1 LRPKGKGENQM
12 KVEVEALAL
21 QIPRVAAHPN
31 RKPFRGVLTQVDVAS
46 DRAPSGTN
54 GRRVVVTRTAAEK
67 ALASLI
73 GMGIGFTPQFD
84 GHDAR
89 RKVGVITAAEVQGNA
104 LVVEGY
110 LFARDFPEIVREI
123 ERGVNVLGMSYEV
136 ADARVEDPNADIWKL
151 IEVTFTGAAVLKR
164 SKAAYQNTSIE
175 LTNFTLTEESRVE
188 NEQIDEKG
196 MTQMF
201 QQAME
206 RMAAAAEA
214 MQQSVTH
221 IQAQHDEL
229 SARIEKIVAA
239 VENEKFEVPM
249 RKTLPAVA
257 AQLLAKNGVDVS
269 EPMDVAAIDASLAS
283 LSVEQRI
290 AVKSQMAR
298 AGLLQ

>member
-1 LRPKGKGENQM
+1 MNVGI
-12 KVEVEALAL
+12 EALAVT
-21 QIPRVAAHPN
+21 IPAVVGHPN
-31 RKPFRGVLTQVDVAS
+31 RRPFRGVLTQVDVAS

-54 GRRVVVTRTAAEK
+54 GRRVVLTRAAAEK

-73 GMGIGFTPQFD
+73 GMGIGFTPQMD

-89 RKVGVITAAEVQGNA
+89 RKVGVITAAEIDGTA

-110 LFARDFPEIVREI
+110 LFARDFPEIVREL
-123 ERGVNVLGMSYEV
+123 ERGRNAMGMSYEI
-136 ADARVEDPNADIWKL
+136 ADARAEDPNADIWKL
-151 IEVTFTGAAVLKR
+151 TDVTFTGAAVLKR
-164 SKAAYQNTSIE
+164 SKAAYQNTSME
-175 LTNFTLTEESRVE
+175 LTKEKRMNEDKMTEV
-188 NEQIDEKG
+188 
-196 MTQMF
+196 F

-214 MQQSVTH
+214 MQQSVAR

-239 VENEKFEVPM
+239 VETEKTERAEAPT

-257 AQLLAKNGVDVS
+257 AQLLAKNGVEVS
-269 EPMDVAAIDASLAS
+269 ESMDVAALDASLAS
-283 LSVEQRI
+283 LTVEQRI

>member
-1 LRPKGKGENQM
+1 MP
-12 KVEVEALAL
+12 
-21 QIPRVAAHPN
+21 PVAAHPN
-31 RKPFRGVLTQVDVAS
+31 RRALRGVLTQVDVAS

-54 GRRVVVTRTAAEK
+54 GRRVIVTRAAAEK

-73 GMGIGFTPQFD
+73 GMGIGFTPELD

-89 RKVGVITAAEVQGNA
+89 RKVGVITAAEIEGNA

-110 LFARDFPEIVREI
+110 LFARDFPEIVRVM
-123 ERGVNVLGMSYEV
+123 ERGRNVLGMSYEI
-136 ADARVEDPNADIWKL
+136 ADARVEDPNATVWKL
-151 IEVTFTGAAVLKR
+151 TEVTFTGAALLKR
-164 SKAAYQNTSIE
+164 SAAAYQNTSIE
-175 LTNFTLTEESRVE
+175 LVKEKRME
-188 NEQIDEKG
+188 NEANK
-196 MTQMF
+196 MTDIF

-214 MQQSVTH
+214 MQQSVAR

-239 VENEKFEVPM
+239 VEKEKEEAPV
-249 RKTLPAVA
+249 RKTLPAIA
-257 AQLLAKNGVDVS
+257 AQLLAKNGVEVS
-269 EPMDVAAIDASLAS
+269 ESMDAAALDASLAS

-290 AVKSQMAR
+290 AVKSQMAK

>member
-1 LRPKGKGENQM
+1 MNKCI
-12 KVEVEALAL
+12 EALAMTM
-21 QIPRVAAHPN
+21 PAVVAHPN
-31 RKPFRGVLTQVDVAS
+31 RRLFRGVLTQVDVAS

-54 GRRVVVTRTAAEK
+54 GRRVVLTKAAAERG
-67 ALASLI
+67 LASLI
-73 GMGIGFTPQFD
+73 GMGLGFTPKLD

-89 RKVGVITAAEVQGNA
+89 RKVGVITAAEIEGNA

-110 LFARDFPEIVREI
+110 LFARDFPEMVQEL
-123 ERGVNVLGMSYEV
+123 ERGRSELGMSYEI
-136 ADARVEDPNADIWKL
+136 ADARVEDPNAAVWKL

-164 SKAAYQNTSIE
+164 SKAAYQNTSIGLKKE
-175 LTNFTLTEESRVE
+175 NAME
-188 NEQIDEKG
+188 NEKQ
-196 MTQMF
+196 MTDMF

-214 MQQSVTH
+214 MQASVAR
-221 IQAQHDEL
+221 IQAQHDQL

-239 VENEKFEVPM
+239 VETEKEAST
-249 RKTLPAVA
+249 RKTLPATA
-257 AQLLAKNGVDVS
+257 AQLLAKNGVEIS
-269 EPMDVAAIDASLAS
+269 EEMDVAALDASLAT